1 MDDEAAEKP
10 EAAKHDDR
18 EIICVVDPMCSWCW
32 GFSPVIAAMQETY
45 GEKAPV
51 WLLAGGLRPMTSQ
64 PMTDKAKAETR
75 HHWEQVSRASGQPFN
90 FTFFDR
96 RGFVYDT
103 EPACRAMVTVRTL
116 KREAAL
122 RYLESLHRAF
132 YAENRDITD
141 PELLAD
147 LAGAVGVD
155 RNAFATVFPTR
166 EMLYKTAA
174 DFYRAQSM
182 GIQGFPTVVLRNGSE
197 LRLLV
202 AGFIAF
208 DKLKPHLDKWIEG
221 KIDEPD
227 AAGDQKTAAKAAGKP
242 ADKA

>member
-1 MDDEAAEKP
+1 MNDDA
-10 EAAKHDDR
+10 AAKKQEEKADDR

-32 GFSPVIAAMQETY
+32 GFSPVIAAMEEAY
-45 GEKAPV
+45 GDEAPV
-51 WLLAGGLRPMTSQ
+51 WPLAGGLRPMTSQ

-75 HHWEQVSRASGQPFN
+75 HHWEEVASASGQPFN

-96 RGFVYDT
+96 QGFVYDT

-116 KREAAL
+116 KRQAAL
-122 RYLESLHRAF
+122 PYLEALHRAF
-132 YAENRDITD
+132 YAENRDVTD
-141 PELLAD
+141 AEFLAD
-147 LAGAVGVD
+147 LAGGVGVD

-166 EMLYKTAA
+166 EMMYQTAA

-182 GIQGFPTVVLRNGSE
+182 GIQGFPTVVLRNGAE

-208 DKLKPHLDKWIEG
+208 DKIRPYLDKWIEG
-221 KIDEPD
+221 RIDEAD
-227 AAGDQKTAAKAAGKP
+227 AVAAGQATEKP
-242 ADKA
+242 ADKE

>member
-1 MDDEAAEKP
+1 MDDKAAPRTEAEK
-10 EAAKHDDR
+10 ADDR

-32 GFSPVIAAMQETY
+32 GFSPVIAAMQKSY
-45 GEKAPV
+45 GDRAPV
-51 WLLAGGLRPMTSQ
+51 WPLAGGLRPMTSQ

-75 HHWEQVSRASGQPFN
+75 HHWEEVARASGQPFN

-96 RGFVYDT
+96 TGFVYDT

-116 KREAAL
+116 KAQSAL
-122 RYLESLHRAF
+122 PYLGALHRAF

-147 LAGAVGVD
+147 LAGGVGLD
-155 RNAFATVFPTR
+155 RNIFAQVFPTR
-166 EMLYKTAA
+166 EMMYQTSA
-174 DFYRAQSM
+174 DFFRAQSM

-202 AGFIAF
+202 AGFVAF
-208 DKLKPHLDKWIEG
+208 DKLKPYLDAWIEG
-221 KIDEPD
+221 KADTMS
-227 AAGDQKTAAKAAGKP
+227 AGAETGAEKVEKKV
-242 ADKA
+242 